1 MFYQIFV
8 VIDRGLVFLFKSIFM
23 KKISLIIVSFFAI
36 INLNAQESY
45 KNGVVVTAHPEASKV
60 GVEILKKGGNAI
72 DASIAVQFA
81 LAVVYPNAGNIGGGG
96 FLVYRDAKGK
106 TDALDYREKAPL
118 KASEDMY
125 WDKDGNAIKDLSLYG
140 QFSAGVPGTVDGMV
154 KAHEKYGKLNWKEL
168 VQPSINLAQKGFK
181 ITKQQANELTN
192 KHNDFVKYN
201 SNTNALTFKS
211 SWKEGDLLVQKDLA
225 NTLKLIQQKGR
236 AGFYEGKTAD
246 LIVKEMKRGNGII
259 SHEDLKS
266 YQSVWRTPVSGNYK
280 GFKVI
285 SMPPPSSGGIALV
298 SLFQSIEDYPINKW
312 GFQADSTIQVM
323 VEAER
328 RVYADRAEHLG
339 DPDFVKV
346 PQKQLLDKSYN
357 VNRMK
362 DFSFDKATPSS
373 AIKAGEIIGK
383 ESMETT
389 HYVIVDKDGNAV
401 SVTTTLN
408 NSYGSLVV
416 VEGAGFLLNDEMDDF
431 SVKPGTP
438 NLYGLV
444 GGKANAIEPSKR
456 MLSSM
461 TPSILEKDGKLF
473 MVVGTPGGSTII
485 TSVFQAIL
493 NVVDFGMTM
502 QEAVAAPRFHH
513 QWLPDQIDYE
523 PNAISENVRESL
535 KQKGYT
541 LKERKTYGRV
551 EGILVNTDG
560 TYQAGADPRG
570 DDKAIG
576 Y

>member
-1 MFYQIFV
+1 
-8 VIDRGLVFLFKSIFM
+8 M
-23 KKISLIIVSFFAI
+23 KNISLIIISFFTFI
-36 INLNAQESY
+36 QVNAQESY

-60 GVEILKKGGNAI
+60 GIDILKKGGNAI

-96 FLVYRDAKGK
+96 FLVYRDAKGN
-106 TDALDYREKAPL
+106 TDALDFREKAPL
-118 KASEDMY
+118 NAKEDMY
-125 WDKDGNAIKDLSLYG
+125 WDKEGNPITDLSLYG
-140 QFSAGVPGTVDGMV
+140 QLAAGVPGTVDGMV
-154 KAHEKYGKLNWKEL
+154 KAHEKYGKLNWKDL
-168 VQPSINLAQKGFK
+168 VQPAINLAQKGFK
-181 ITKQQANELTN
+181 ITKQQASELTN

-201 SNTNALTFKS
+201 QKTNALTSKS
-211 SWKEGDLLVQKDLA
+211 SWKEGDLLIQKDLA

-259 SHEDLKS
+259 SHEDLQQ
-266 YQSVWRTPVSGNYK
+266 YQSVWRTPVSGSYRD
-280 GFKVI
+280 FKVI

-298 SLFQSIEDYPINKW
+298 SLFQSIENYPINKW

-339 DPDFVKV
+339 DPDFFKV
-346 PQKQLLDKSYN
+346 PQKQLLDKCYN

-362 DFSFDKATPSS
+362 DFSFNKATPSS

-389 HYVIVDKDGNAV
+389 HYVIVDKDGNAA

-444 GGKANAIEPSKR
+444 GGKANAIQPQKR

-513 QWLPDQIDYE
+513 QWLPDQVDYE
-523 PNAISENVRESL
+523 PKAISENVRESL

-541 LKERKTYGRV
+541 LKERKAYGRV
-551 EGILVNTDG
+551 DGILVNPNG
-560 TYQAGADPRG
+560 TYQGGADPRG
-570 DDKAIG
+570 DDKIEG

>member
-1 MFYQIFV
+1 
-8 VIDRGLVFLFKSIFM
+8 M
-23 KKISLIIVSFFAI
+23 KKISFIIVSFFAI
-36 INLNAQESY
+36 IQLNAQESY

-96 FLVYRDAKGK
+96 FLVYRDAKGM

-125 WDKDGNAIKDLSLYG
+125 WDKNGNAITDLSLYG
-140 QFSAGVPGTVDGMV
+140 QFAAGVPGTVDGMV

-168 VQPSINLAQKGFK
+168 VQPAINLAQKGFK
-181 ITKQQANELTN
+181 ITKQQASELTN

-201 SNTNALTFKS
+201 SKTNALTSKS
-211 SWKEGDLLVQKDLA
+211 SWKEGDLLIQKDLA

-259 SHEDLKS
+259 SHEDLKE

-280 GFKVI
+280 GLKVI

-339 DPDFVKV
+339 DPDFIKV

-389 HYVIVDKDGNAV
+389 HYVIVDKDGNAA

-431 SVKPGTP
+431 SAKPGTP

-485 TSVFQAIL
+485 TSVFQVIL

-523 PNAISENVRESL
+523 PNAISENIRESL
-535 KQKGYT
+535 KRKGYT
-541 LKERKTYGRV
+541 LKERKPYGRV

-570 DDKAIG
+570 DDKAVG

>member
-1 MFYQIFV
+1 
-8 VIDRGLVFLFKSIFM
+8 M
-23 KKISLIIVSFFAI
+23 KKISFIIISFFAI
-36 INLNAQESY
+36 IQLNAQESY

-72 DASIAVQFA
+72 DASVAVQFA

-118 KASEDMY
+118 KATEDMY
-125 WDKDGNAIKDLSLYG
+125 WDKDGNAITDLSLYG
-140 QFSAGVPGTVDGMV
+140 QFAAGVPGTVDGMV

-168 VQPSINLAQKGFK
+168 VQPAIDLAQKGFK
-181 ITKQQANELTN
+181 ITKQQASELTN
-192 KHNDFVKYN
+192 KYDDFVKYN
-201 SNTNALTFKS
+201 SKINALTAKA
-211 SWKEGDLLVQKDLA
+211 SWKEGDLLVQKELA

-259 SHEDLKS
+259 SHEDLKQ

-280 GFKVI
+280 GLKVI

-298 SLFQSIEDYPINKW
+298 SLFQSIEDYPIHKW
-312 GFQADSTIQVM
+312 GFQADSTMQVM

-339 DPDFVKV
+339 DPDFIKV

-373 AIKAGEIIGK
+373 AIKAGEIFGK

-389 HYVIVDKDGNAV
+389 HYVIVDKEGNAA

-485 TSVFQAIL
+485 TSVFQAII

-535 KQKGYT
+535 KQKGYV
-541 LKERKTYGRV
+541 LKERKPYGRV
-551 EGILVNTDG
+551 DGILVNTDG

>member
-1 MFYQIFV
+1 
-8 VIDRGLVFLFKSIFM
+8 M
-23 KKISLIIVSFFAI
+23 KKISFIIVSFFAI
-36 INLNAQESY
+36 IQLNAQESY

-96 FLVYRDAKGK
+96 FLVYRDAKGM

-125 WDKDGNAIKDLSLYG
+125 WDKNGNAITDLSLYG
-140 QFSAGVPGTVDGMV
+140 QFAAGVPGTVDGMV

-168 VQPSINLAQKGFK
+168 VQPAINLAQKGFK
-181 ITKQQANELTN
+181 ITKQQASELTN

-201 SNTNALTFKS
+201 SKTNALTSKS
-211 SWKEGDLLVQKDLA
+211 SWKEGDLLIQKDLA

-259 SHEDLKS
+259 SHEDLKE

-280 GFKVI
+280 GLKVI

-339 DPDFVKV
+339 DPDFIKV

-389 HYVIVDKDGNAV
+389 HYVIVDKDGNAA

-431 SVKPGTP
+431 SAKPGTP

-523 PNAISENVRESL
+523 PSAISENVRESL

-541 LKERKTYGRV
+541 LKERKPYGRV
-551 EGILVNTDG
+551 EGILVNTDK

-570 DDKAIG
+570 DDKAVG

>member
-1 MFYQIFV
+1 
-8 VIDRGLVFLFKSIFM
+8 M
-23 KKISLIIVSFFAI
+23 KKISFIIVSFFAI
-36 INLNAQESY
+36 IQLNAQESY
-45 KNGVVVTAHPEASKV
+45 KNGAVVTAHPEASKV

-96 FLVYRDAKGK
+96 FLVYRDSKGK

-125 WDKDGNAIKDLSLYG
+125 WDKNGNAITDLSLYG
-140 QFSAGVPGTVDGMV
+140 QFAAGVPGTVDGMV

-168 VQPSINLAQKGFK
+168 VQPAINLAQKGFK
-181 ITKQQANELTN
+181 ITKQQASELTN

-201 SNTNALTFKS
+201 SKTNALTSKS

-259 SHEDLKS
+259 SHEDLKE

-280 GFKVI
+280 GLKVI

-339 DPDFVKV
+339 DPDFIKV

-373 AIKAGEIIGK
+373 VIKAGEIIGK

-389 HYVIVDKDGNAV
+389 HYVIVDKDGNAA

-541 LKERKTYGRV
+541 LKERKPYGRV

-570 DDKAIG
+570 DDKAVG

>member
-1 MFYQIFV
+1 
-8 VIDRGLVFLFKSIFM
+8 M
-23 KKISLIIVSFFAI
+23 KKISFIIVSFFAI
-36 INLNAQESY
+36 IQLNAQESY

-96 FLVYRDAKGK
+96 FLVYRDAKGM

-125 WDKDGNAIKDLSLYG
+125 WDKNGNAITDLSLYG
-140 QFSAGVPGTVDGMV
+140 QFAAGVPGTVDGMV

-168 VQPSINLAQKGFK
+168 VQPAINLAQKGFK
-181 ITKQQANELTN
+181 ITKQQASELTN

-201 SNTNALTFKS
+201 SKTNALTSKS
-211 SWKEGDLLVQKDLA
+211 SWKEGDLLIQKDLA

-259 SHEDLKS
+259 SHEDLKE

-280 GFKVI
+280 GLKVI

-339 DPDFVKV
+339 DPDFIKV

-389 HYVIVDKDGNAV
+389 HYVIVDKDGNAA

-431 SVKPGTP
+431 SAKPGTP

-541 LKERKTYGRV
+541 LKERKPYGRV
-551 EGILVNTDG
+551 EGILVNTDK

-570 DDKAIG
+570 DDKAVG

>member
-1 MFYQIFV
+1 
-8 VIDRGLVFLFKSIFM
+8 M
-23 KKISLIIVSFFAI
+23 KKISFIIVSFFAI
-36 INLNAQESY
+36 IQLNAQESY

-72 DASIAVQFA
+72 DAAIAVQFA

-125 WDKDGNAIKDLSLYG
+125 WDKNGNAITDLSLYG
-140 QFSAGVPGTVDGMV
+140 QFAAGVPGTVDGMV

-168 VQPSINLAQKGFK
+168 VQPAISLAQKGFK

-201 SNTNALTFKS
+201 SKTNALTSKS
-211 SWKEGDLLVQKDLA
+211 SWKEGDLLIQKELA
-225 NTLKLIQQKGR
+225 NTLKLIQKKGR

-259 SHEDLKS
+259 SHEDLKQ

-280 GFKVI
+280 GLKVI

-339 DPDFVKV
+339 DPDFIKV

-357 VNRMK
+357 VSRMK

-373 AIKAGEIIGK
+373 AIKAGKIIGK

-389 HYVIVDKDGNAV
+389 HYVIVDKDGNAA

-523 PNAISENVRESL
+523 PNAISENVSESL

-541 LKERKTYGRV
+541 LKERKPYGRV

-570 DDKAIG
+570 DDKAVG

>member
-1 MFYQIFV
+1 
-8 VIDRGLVFLFKSIFM
+8 M
-23 KKISLIIVSFFAI
+23 KKISFIIVSFFAI
-36 INLNAQESY
+36 IQLNAQESY

-72 DASIAVQFA
+72 DASVAVQFA

-118 KASEDMY
+118 KATEDMY
-125 WDKDGNAIKDLSLYG
+125 WDKDGNAITDLSLYG
-140 QFSAGVPGTVDGMV
+140 QFAAGVPGTVDGMV

-168 VQPSINLAQKGFK
+168 VQPAINLAQKGFK
-181 ITKQQANELTN
+181 ITKQQASELTN

-201 SNTNALTFKS
+201 SKTNALTFKS
-211 SWKEGDLLVQKDLA
+211 TWKEGDTLVQKELA

-259 SHEDLKS
+259 SHEDLKQ
-266 YQSVWRTPVSGNYK
+266 YQSVWRKPVTGNYK
-280 GFKVI
+280 DFKVI

-298 SLFQSIEDYPINKW
+298 SLFQSIEDYPIHKW

-339 DPDFVKV
+339 DPDFIKV

-357 VNRMK
+357 VERMK
-362 DFSFDKATPSS
+362 DFSFDIATPSS
-373 AIKAGEIIGK
+373 AIKAGEMIGK

-389 HYVIVDKDGNAV
+389 HYVIVDKDGNAA

-416 VEGAGFLLNDEMDDF
+416 VGGAGFLLNDEMDDF

-485 TSVFQAIL
+485 TSVFQTIV

-513 QWLPDQIDYE
+513 QWLPDRIDYE
-523 PNAISENVRESL
+523 PSAISENVRESL
-535 KQKGYT
+535 KQKGYV
-541 LKERKTYGRV
+541 LKERKPYGRV

-570 DDKAIG
+570 DDKASG

>member
-1 MFYQIFV
+1 
-8 VIDRGLVFLFKSIFM
+8 M
-23 KKISLIIVSFFAI
+23 KKISFIIVSFFAI
-36 INLNAQESY
+36 IQLNAQESY

-96 FLVYRDAKGK
+96 FLIYRDSKGK

-125 WDKDGNAIKDLSLYG
+125 WDKNGNAITDLSLYG
-140 QFSAGVPGTVDGMV
+140 QFAAGVPGTVDGMV

-168 VQPSINLAQKGFK
+168 VQPAINLAQKGFK
-181 ITKQQANELTN
+181 ITKQQAGELTN

-201 SNTNALTFKS
+201 SKTNALTSKS
-211 SWKEGDLLVQKDLA
+211 SWKEGDLLIQKDLA
-225 NTLKLIQQKGR
+225 STLKLIQQKGR

-259 SHEDLKS
+259 SYEDLKS
-266 YQSVWRTPVSGNYK
+266 YHSVWRTPVSGNYK

-339 DPDFVKV
+339 DPDFINV

-362 DFSFDKATPSS
+362 DFSFDKATLSS

-389 HYVIVDKDGNAV
+389 HYVIVDKDGNAA

-485 TSVFQAIL
+485 TSVFQVIL

-502 QEAVAAPRFHH
+502 QEAVAASRFHH

-523 PNAISENVRESL
+523 PNAISENIRESL
-535 KQKGYT
+535 KRKGYT
-541 LKERKTYGRV
+541 LKERKPYGRV

-570 DDKAIG
+570 DDKAVG

>member
-1 MFYQIFV
+1 
-8 VIDRGLVFLFKSIFM
+8 M
-23 KKISLIIVSFFAI
+23 KKISFIIVSFFAI
-36 INLNAQESY
+36 IQLNAQESY
-45 KNGVVVTAHPEASKV
+45 KNGAVVTAHPEASKV

-72 DASIAVQFA
+72 DASVAVQFA

-118 KASEDMY
+118 KATEDMY
-125 WDKDGNAIKDLSLYG
+125 WDKEGNAITDLSLYG
-140 QFSAGVPGTVDGMV
+140 QFAAGVPGTVDGMV
-154 KAHEKYGKLNWKEL
+154 NAHEKYGKLNWKEL
-168 VQPSINLAQKGFK
+168 VQPAIDLAQKGFK
-181 ITKQQANELTN
+181 ITKQQASELTN
-192 KHNDFVKYN
+192 KYDDFVKYN
-201 SNTNALTFKS
+201 SKINALTAKA
-211 SWKEGDLLVQKDLA
+211 SWKEGDLLVQKELA

-259 SHEDLKS
+259 SHEDLKQ

-280 GFKVI
+280 GLKVI

-298 SLFQSIEDYPINKW
+298 SLFQSIEDYPIHKW

-339 DPDFVKV
+339 DPDFIKV

-373 AIKAGEIIGK
+373 AIKAGEIFGK

-389 HYVIVDKDGNAV
+389 HYVIVDKEGNAA

-485 TSVFQAIL
+485 TSVFQAIV

-535 KQKGYT
+535 KQKGYV
-541 LKERKTYGRV
+541 LKERQPYGRV
-551 EGILVNTDG
+551 DGILVNTDG

>member
-1 MFYQIFV
+1 
-8 VIDRGLVFLFKSIFM
+8 M
-23 KKISLIIVSFFAI
+23 KKISFIIVSFFAI
-36 INLNAQESY
+36 IQLNAQESY
-45 KNGVVVTAHPEASKV
+45 KNGAVVTAHPEASKV

-72 DASIAVQFA
+72 DASVAVQFA
-81 LAVVYPNAGNIGGGG
+81 LAVVYPNAGNSGGGG

-118 KASEDMY
+118 KATEDMY
-125 WDKDGNAIKDLSLYG
+125 WDKEGNAITDLSLYG
-140 QFSAGVPGTVDGMV
+140 QFAAGVPGTVDGMV

-168 VQPSINLAQKGFK
+168 VQPAIDLAQKGFK
-181 ITKQQANELTN
+181 ITKQQASELTN
-192 KHNDFVKYN
+192 KHDDFVKYN
-201 SNTNALTFKS
+201 SKINALTAKA
-211 SWKEGDLLVQKDLA
+211 SWKEGDRLVQKELA

-236 AGFYEGKTAD
+236 AGFYEGRTAD

-259 SHEDLKS
+259 SHEDLKQ
-266 YQSVWRTPVSGNYK
+266 YQSVWRTPVAGNYRNL
-280 GFKVI
+280 KVI

-312 GFQADSTIQVM
+312 GFQADSTMQVM

-339 DPDFVKV
+339 DPDFIKV

-373 AIKAGEIIGK
+373 AIKAGEIFGK

-389 HYVIVDKDGNAV
+389 HYVIVDKDGNAA

-485 TSVFQAIL
+485 TSVFQAIV

-535 KQKGYT
+535 KQKGYV
-541 LKERKTYGRV
+541 LKERQPYGRV
-551 EGILVNTDG
+551 DGILVNTDG

>member
-1 MFYQIFV
+1 
-8 VIDRGLVFLFKSIFM
+8 M
-23 KKISLIIVSFFAI
+23 KKISFIIVSFFAI
-36 INLNAQESY
+36 IQLNAQESY
-45 KNGVVVTAHPEASKV
+45 KNGAVVTAHPEASKV

-96 FLVYRDAKGK
+96 FLVYRDSKGK

-125 WDKDGNAIKDLSLYG
+125 WDKNGNAITDLSLYG
-140 QFSAGVPGTVDGMV
+140 QFAAGVPGTVDGMV

-168 VQPSINLAQKGFK
+168 VQPAISLAQKGFK
-181 ITKQQANELTN
+181 ITKQQASELTN

-201 SNTNALTFKS
+201 SKTNALTSKS

-259 SHEDLKS
+259 SHEDLKQ

-280 GFKVI
+280 GLKVI

-339 DPDFVKV
+339 DPDFIKV

-389 HYVIVDKDGNAV
+389 HYVIVDKDGNAA

-541 LKERKTYGRV
+541 LKERKPYGRV
-551 EGILVNTDG
+551 EGILVNTNG

-570 DDKAIG
+570 DDKAVG

>member
-1 MFYQIFV
+1 
-8 VIDRGLVFLFKSIFM
+8 M
-23 KKISLIIVSFFAI
+23 KKISFIIVSFFAI
-36 INLNAQESY
+36 IQLNAQESY

-125 WDKDGNAIKDLSLYG
+125 WDKNGNAITDLSLYG
-140 QFSAGVPGTVDGMV
+140 QFAAGVPGTVDGMV

-168 VQPSINLAQKGFK
+168 VQPAINLAQKGFK
-181 ITKQQANELTN
+181 ITKQQASELTN

-201 SNTNALTFKS
+201 SKTNALTSKS
-211 SWKEGDLLVQKDLA
+211 SWKEGDLLIQKDLA

-259 SHEDLKS
+259 SHEDLKE

-280 GFKVI
+280 GLKVI

-339 DPDFVKV
+339 DPDFIKV

-389 HYVIVDKDGNAV
+389 HYVIVDKDGNAA

-431 SVKPGTP
+431 SAKPGTP

-541 LKERKTYGRV
+541 LKERKPYGRV
-551 EGILVNTDG
+551 EGILVNSDK

-570 DDKAIG
+570 DDKAVG

>member
-1 MFYQIFV
+1 
-8 VIDRGLVFLFKSIFM
+8 M
-23 KKISLIIVSFFAI
+23 KKISFIIVSFFAI
-36 INLNAQESY
+36 IQLNAQESY

-72 DASIAVQFA
+72 DASVAVQFA

-106 TDALDYREKAPL
+106 TDALDYREKAPF
-118 KASEDMY
+118 KATEDMY
-125 WDKDGNAIKDLSLYG
+125 WDKNGNAITELSLYG
-140 QFSAGVPGTVDGMV
+140 QFAAGVPGTVDGMV
-154 KAHEKYGKLNWKEL
+154 KAHEKYGKLNWKDL
-168 VQPSINLAQKGFK
+168 VQPAINLAQKGFK
-181 ITKQQANELTN
+181 ITKQQASELTN

-201 SNTNALTFKS
+201 PKTNALTSKS
-211 SWKEGDLLVQKDLA
+211 SWKEGDLLIQKDLA

-259 SHEDLKS
+259 SHEDLKQ

-280 GFKVI
+280 GLKVI

-298 SLFQSIEDYPINKW
+298 SLFQSIENYPINKW

-339 DPDFVKV
+339 DPDFFKV
-346 PQKQLLDKSYN
+346 PQNQLLDKSYN

-362 DFSFDKATPSS
+362 DFSFNKATPSS

-389 HYVIVDKDGNAV
+389 HYVIVDKDGNAA

-502 QEAVAAPRFHH
+502 QEAVAVPRFHH

-535 KQKGYT
+535 KQKGYI
-541 LKERKTYGRV
+541 LKERKAYGRV
-551 EGILVNTDG
+551 DGILVNPNG
-560 TYQAGADPRG
+560 TYQGGADPRG
-570 DDKAIG
+570 DDKIEG

>member
-1 MFYQIFV
+1 
-8 VIDRGLVFLFKSIFM
+8 M
-23 KKISLIIVSFFAI
+23 KKISFIIISFFAI
-36 INLNAQESY
+36 IQLNAQESY

-72 DASIAVQFA
+72 DASVAVQFA

-118 KASEDMY
+118 KATENMY
-125 WDKDGNAIKDLSLYG
+125 WDKDGNAITDLSLYG
-140 QFSAGVPGTVDGMV
+140 QFAAGVPGTVDGMV
-154 KAHEKYGKLNWKEL
+154 KAHEKYGKLSWKEL
-168 VQPSINLAQKGFK
+168 VQPAIDLAQKGFK
-181 ITKQQANELTN
+181 ITKQQASELTN
-192 KHNDFVKYN
+192 KHDDFVKYN
-201 SNTNALTFKS
+201 SKINALTAKA
-211 SWKEGDLLVQKDLA
+211 SWKEGDLLVQKELA

-236 AGFYEGKTAD
+236 AGFYEGRTAD

-259 SHEDLKS
+259 SHEDLKQ
-266 YQSVWRTPVSGNYK
+266 YQSVWRTPVAGNYRNL
-280 GFKVI
+280 KVI

-312 GFQADSTIQVM
+312 GFQADSTMQVM

-339 DPDFVKV
+339 DPDFVNV
-346 PQKQLLDKSYN
+346 PQKQLLDKNYN

-373 AIKAGEIIGK
+373 AIKAGEIFAK
-383 ESMETT
+383 ESLETT
-389 HYVIVDKDGNAV
+389 HYVIVDKDGNAA

-485 TSVFQAIL
+485 TSVFQAIV

-535 KQKGYT
+535 KQKGYV
-541 LKERKTYGRV
+541 LKERQPYGRV
-551 EGILVNTDG
+551 DGILVNTDG

>member
-1 MFYQIFV
+1 
-8 VIDRGLVFLFKSIFM
+8 M
-23 KKISLIIVSFFAI
+23 KKISFIIVLFFAI
-36 INLNAQESY
+36 IQLNAQESY
-45 KNGVVVTAHPEASKV
+45 NNGVVVTAHPEASKV

-96 FLVYRDAKGK
+96 FLVYRDSKGK

-125 WDKDGNAIKDLSLYG
+125 WDKNGNAITDLSLYG
-140 QFSAGVPGTVDGMV
+140 QFAAGVPGTVDGMV

-168 VQPSINLAQKGFK
+168 VQPAINLAQKGFK
-181 ITKQQANELTN
+181 ITKQQASELTN

-201 SNTNALTFKS
+201 SKTNALTSKS
-211 SWKEGDLLVQKDLA
+211 SWKEGDLLVQKELA

-259 SHEDLKS
+259 SHEDLKQ

-280 GFKVI
+280 GLKVI

-339 DPDFVKV
+339 DPDFIKV

-389 HYVIVDKDGNAV
+389 HYVIVDKDGNAA

-541 LKERKTYGRV
+541 LKERKPYGRV
-551 EGILVNTDG
+551 EGILVNTNG

-570 DDKAIG
+570 DDKAVG

>member
-1 MFYQIFV
+1 
-8 VIDRGLVFLFKSIFM
+8 M
-23 KKISLIIVSFFAI
+23 KKLSFIILSFFAI
-36 INLNAQESY
+36 IHLDAQESY

-60 GVEILKKGGNAI
+60 GVDILKKGGNAI

-96 FLVYRDAKGK
+96 FLVYRDAKGN
-106 TDALDYREKAPL
+106 TDALDFRETAP
-118 KASEDMY
+118 KNAKEDMY
-125 WDKDGNAIKDLSLYG
+125 WDKNGNAITDLSLYG

-154 KAHEKYGKLNWKEL
+154 KAHEKYGKLSWKDL
-168 VQPSINLAQKGFK
+168 VQPAIDLAEKGFP
-181 ITKQQANELTN
+181 ITKRQANELTT
-192 KHNDFVKYN
+192 KHKDFVKYN
-201 SNTNALTFKS
+201 KVKNALISKS
-211 SWKEGDLLVQKDLA
+211 SWNEGDLLIQADLA
-225 NTLKLIQQKGR
+225 NTLKLVQQKGR
-236 AGFYEGKTAD
+236 KGFYEGKTAD

-259 SHEDLKS
+259 TKQDLKN
-266 YQSVWRTPVSGNYK
+266 YQSVWRKPVSGQYKNYN
-280 GFKVI
+280 VI

-298 SLFQSIEDYPINKW
+298 SLFQSIEKYPLQKW

-339 DPDFVKV
+339 DPDFFKV
-346 PQKQLLDKSYN
+346 PQKQLLDKTYN
-357 VNRMK
+357 VNRMN

-389 HYVIVDKDGNAV
+389 HYVIVDKDGNAA

-416 VEGAGFLLNDEMDDF
+416 VGGAGFLLNDEMDDF
-431 SVKPGTP
+431 SVKPGVP

-444 GGKANAIEPSKR
+444 GGKANAIAPNKR

-461 TPSILEKDGKLF
+461 TPSILEKDGKLY
-473 MVVGTPGGSTII
+473 MIVGTPGGSTII

-493 NVVDFGMTM
+493 NVTDFGMTM

-513 QWLPDQIDYE
+513 QWLPDQVDYE
-523 PNAISENVRESL
+523 PNAIKENVREIL
-535 KQKGYT
+535 RKKGYN
-541 LKERKTYGRV
+541 LKERKPYGRV
-551 EGILVNTDG
+551 EGILVNPDG
-560 TYQAGADPRG
+560 TYQSGADPRG

>member
-1 MFYQIFV
+1 
-8 VIDRGLVFLFKSIFM
+8 M
-23 KKISLIIVSFFAI
+23 KKISFIIVSFFAI
-36 INLNAQESY
+36 IQLNAQESY
-45 KNGVVVTAHPEASKV
+45 KNGAVVTAHPEASKV

-72 DASIAVQFA
+72 DAAIAVQFA

-96 FLVYRDAKGK
+96 FLVYRDSKGK

-125 WDKDGNAIKDLSLYG
+125 WDKNGNAITDLSLYG
-140 QFSAGVPGTVDGMV
+140 QFAAGVPGTVDGMV

-168 VQPSINLAQKGFK
+168 VQPAINLAQKGFK
-181 ITKQQANELTN
+181 ITKQQASELTN

-201 SNTNALTFKS
+201 SKTNALTSKS
-211 SWKEGDLLVQKDLA
+211 SWKEGDLLVQKELA

-259 SHEDLKS
+259 SHEDLKQ

-280 GFKVI
+280 GLKVI

-339 DPDFVKV
+339 DPDFIKV

-389 HYVIVDKDGNAV
+389 HYVIVDKDGNAA

-541 LKERKTYGRV
+541 LKERKPYGRV
-551 EGILVNTDG
+551 EGILVNTNG

-570 DDKAIG
+570 DDKAVG

>member
-1 MFYQIFV
+1 
-8 VIDRGLVFLFKSIFM
+8 M
-23 KKISLIIVSFFAI
+23 KKISFIIVSFFAI
-36 INLNAQESY
+36 IQLNAQESY
-45 KNGVVVTAHPEASKV
+45 KNGAVVTAHPEASKV

-96 FLVYRDAKGK
+96 FLVYRDSKGK

-125 WDKDGNAIKDLSLYG
+125 WDKNGNAITDLSLYG
-140 QFSAGVPGTVDGMV
+140 QFAAGVPGTVDGMV

-168 VQPSINLAQKGFK
+168 VQPAINLAQKGFK
-181 ITKQQANELTN
+181 ITKQQASELTN

-201 SNTNALTFKS
+201 SKTNALTSKS
-211 SWKEGDLLVQKDLA
+211 SWKEGDLLIQKDLA

-259 SHEDLKS
+259 SHEDLKQ

-280 GFKVI
+280 GLKVI

-339 DPDFVKV
+339 DPDFIKV

-389 HYVIVDKDGNAV
+389 HYVIVDKDGNAA

-523 PNAISENVRESL
+523 PNAISENVRETL
-535 KQKGYT
+535 KQKGYK
-541 LKERKTYGRV
+541 LKERKPYGRV
-551 EGILVNTDG
+551 EGILVNKDG

-570 DDKAIG
+570 DDKAVG

>member
-1 MFYQIFV
+1 
-8 VIDRGLVFLFKSIFM
+8 M
-23 KKISLIIVSFFAI
+23 KKISCIIISFFAI
-36 INLNAQESY
+36 IQLNAQESY

-72 DASIAVQFA
+72 DASVVVQFA

-118 KASEDMY
+118 KATEDMY
-125 WDKDGNAIKDLSLYG
+125 WDKDGNAITDLSLYG
-140 QFSAGVPGTVDGMV
+140 QFAAGVPGTVDGMV
-154 KAHEKYGKLNWKEL
+154 KAHEKYGQLNWKEL
-168 VQPSINLAQKGFK
+168 VQPAIDLAQKGFK
-181 ITKQQANELTN
+181 ITKQQASELTN
-192 KHNDFVKYN
+192 KYDDFVKYN
-201 SNTNALTFKS
+201 SKINALTAKA
-211 SWKEGDLLVQKDLA
+211 SWKEGDLLVQKELA

-259 SHEDLKS
+259 SHEDLKQ

-280 GFKVI
+280 GLKVI

-339 DPDFVKV
+339 DPDFIKV

-389 HYVIVDKDGNAV
+389 HYVIVDKDGNAA

-541 LKERKTYGRV
+541 LKERKPYGRV
-551 EGILVNTDG
+551 EGILVNIDG

-570 DDKAIG
+570 DDKAVG

>member
-1 MFYQIFV
+1 
-8 VIDRGLVFLFKSIFM
+8 M
-23 KKISLIIVSFFAI
+23 KKISFIIVSFFAI
-36 INLNAQESY
+36 IQLNAQESY
-45 KNGVVVTAHPEASKV
+45 KNGAVVTAHPEASKV

-96 FLVYRDAKGK
+96 FLVYRDSKGK

-125 WDKDGNAIKDLSLYG
+125 WDKNGNAITDLSLYG
-140 QFSAGVPGTVDGMV
+140 QFAAGVPGTVDGMV

-168 VQPSINLAQKGFK
+168 VQPAINLAQKGFK
-181 ITKQQANELTN
+181 ITKQQASELTN

-201 SNTNALTFKS
+201 SKTNALTSKS

-259 SHEDLKS
+259 SHEDLKQ

-280 GFKVI
+280 GLKVI

-339 DPDFVKV
+339 DPDFIKV

-389 HYVIVDKDGNAV
+389 HYVIVDKDGNAA

-541 LKERKTYGRV
+541 LKERKPYGRV
-551 EGILVNTDG
+551 EGILVNTNG

-570 DDKAIG
+570 DDKAVG

>member
-1 MFYQIFV
+1 
-8 VIDRGLVFLFKSIFM
+8 M
-23 KKISLIIVSFFAI
+23 KKISFIIVSFFAI
-36 INLNAQESY
+36 IQLNAQESY

-96 FLVYRDAKGK
+96 FLIYRDSKGK

-125 WDKDGNAIKDLSLYG
+125 WDKNGNAITDLSLYG
-140 QFSAGVPGTVDGMV
+140 QFAAGVPGTVDGMV

-168 VQPSINLAQKGFK
+168 VQPAINLAQKGFK
-181 ITKQQANELTN
+181 ITKQQAGELTN

-201 SNTNALTFKS
+201 SKTNALTSKS
-211 SWKEGDLLVQKDLA
+211 SWKEGDLLIQKDLA
-225 NTLKLIQQKGR
+225 STLKLIQQKGR

-259 SHEDLKS
+259 SYEDLKS
-266 YQSVWRTPVSGNYK
+266 YHSVWRTPVSGNYK

-339 DPDFVKV
+339 DPDFINV

-362 DFSFDKATPSS
+362 DFSFDKATLSS

-389 HYVIVDKDGNAV
+389 HYVIVDKDGNAA

-485 TSVFQAIL
+485 TSVFQVIL

-523 PNAISENVRESL
+523 PNAISENIRESL
-535 KQKGYT
+535 KRKGYT
-541 LKERKTYGRV
+541 LKERKPYGRV

-570 DDKAIG
+570 DDKAVG

>member
-1 MFYQIFV
+1 
-8 VIDRGLVFLFKSIFM
+8 M
-23 KKISLIIVSFFAI
+23 KKISFIIISFFAI
-36 INLNAQESY
+36 IQLNAQESY

-72 DASIAVQFA
+72 DASVAVQFA

-118 KASEDMY
+118 KATENMY
-125 WDKDGNAIKDLSLYG
+125 WDKDGNAITDLSLYG
-140 QFSAGVPGTVDGMV
+140 QFAAGVPGTVDGMV
-154 KAHEKYGKLNWKEL
+154 KAHEKYGKLSWKEL
-168 VQPSINLAQKGFK
+168 VQPAIDLAQKGFK
-181 ITKQQANELTN
+181 ITKQQASELTN
-192 KHNDFVKYN
+192 KHDDFVKYN
-201 SNTNALTFKS
+201 SKINALTAKA
-211 SWKEGDLLVQKDLA
+211 SWKEGDRLVQKELA

-259 SHEDLKS
+259 SHEDLKQ

-280 GFKVI
+280 GLKVI

-312 GFQADSTIQVM
+312 GFQADSTMQVM

-339 DPDFVKV
+339 DPDFVNV
-346 PQKQLLDKSYN
+346 PQKQLLDKNYN

-373 AIKAGEIIGK
+373 VIKAGEIFAK
-383 ESMETT
+383 ESLETT
-389 HYVIVDKDGNAV
+389 HYVIVDKDGNAA

-485 TSVFQAIL
+485 TSVFQAIV

-535 KQKGYT
+535 KQKGYV
-541 LKERKTYGRV
+541 LKERQPYGRV
-551 EGILVNTDG
+551 DGILVNTDG

>member
-1 MFYQIFV
+1 
-8 VIDRGLVFLFKSIFM
+8 M
-23 KKISLIIVSFFAI
+23 KKISFIIVSFFAI
-36 INLNAQESY
+36 IQLNAQESY

-125 WDKDGNAIKDLSLYG
+125 WDKNGNAITDLSLYG
-140 QFSAGVPGTVDGMV
+140 QFAAGVPGTVDGMV

-168 VQPSINLAQKGFK
+168 VQPAINLAQKGFK
-181 ITKQQANELTN
+181 ITKQQASELTN

-201 SNTNALTFKS
+201 SKTNALTSKS
-211 SWKEGDLLVQKDLA
+211 SWKEGDLLIQKDLA

-259 SHEDLKS
+259 SHEDLKE

-280 GFKVI
+280 GLKVI

-339 DPDFVKV
+339 DPDFIKV

-389 HYVIVDKDGNAV
+389 HYVIVDKDGNAA

-485 TSVFQAIL
+485 TSVFQTIL

-535 KQKGYT
+535 KHKGYT
-541 LKERKTYGRV
+541 LKERKPYGRV

-570 DDKAIG
+570 DDKAVG

>member
-1 MFYQIFV
+1 
-8 VIDRGLVFLFKSIFM
+8 M
-23 KKISLIIVSFFAI
+23 KKISFIIVSFFAI
-36 INLNAQESY
+36 IQLNAQESY

-125 WDKDGNAIKDLSLYG
+125 WDKNGNAITDLSLYG
-140 QFSAGVPGTVDGMV
+140 QFAAGVPGTVDGMV

-168 VQPSINLAQKGFK
+168 VQPAINLAQKGFK
-181 ITKQQANELTN
+181 ITKQQASELTN

-201 SNTNALTFKS
+201 SKTNALTSKS
-211 SWKEGDLLVQKDLA
+211 SWKEGDLLIQKDLA

-259 SHEDLKS
+259 SHEDLKE

-280 GFKVI
+280 GLKVI

-339 DPDFVKV
+339 DPDFIKV

-389 HYVIVDKDGNAV
+389 HYVIVDKDGNAA

-541 LKERKTYGRV
+541 LKERKPYGRV
-551 EGILVNTDG
+551 EGILVNSDG

-570 DDKAIG
+570 DDKAVG

>member
-1 MFYQIFV
+1 
-8 VIDRGLVFLFKSIFM
+8 M

-45 KNGVVVTAHPEASKV
+45 KNGVVVTAHHEASKV

-168 VQPSINLAQKGFK
+168 VQPAINLARKGFK
-181 ITKQQANELTN
+181 ITKQQASELTN

-201 SNTNALTFKS
+201 SKMNALTSKA

-339 DPDFVKV
+339 DPDFINV

-362 DFSFDKATPSS
+362 GFSFDKATLSS

-389 HYVIVDKDGNAV
+389 HYVIVDKDGNAS

-513 QWLPDQIDYE
+513 QWLPDRIDYE

-551 EGILVNTDG
+551 EGILVNADG

>member
-1 MFYQIFV
+1 
-8 VIDRGLVFLFKSIFM
+8 M
-23 KKISLIIVSFFAI
+23 KKISFIIVSFFAI
-36 INLNAQESY
+36 IQLNAQESY

-96 FLVYRDAKGK
+96 FLVYRDSKGK

-125 WDKDGNAIKDLSLYG
+125 WDKNGNAITDLSLYG
-140 QFSAGVPGTVDGMV
+140 QFAAGVPGTVDGMV

-168 VQPSINLAQKGFK
+168 VQPAINLAQKGFK
-181 ITKQQANELTN
+181 ITKQQASELTN

-201 SNTNALTFKS
+201 SKTNALTSKS
-211 SWKEGDLLVQKDLA
+211 SWKEGDLLIQKDLA

-259 SHEDLKS
+259 SHEDLKE

-280 GFKVI
+280 GLKVI

-339 DPDFVKV
+339 DPDFIKV

-362 DFSFDKATPSS
+362 DFSFDRATPSS

-389 HYVIVDKDGNAV
+389 HYVIVDKDGNAA

-523 PNAISENVRESL
+523 PNAISENVRELL

-541 LKERKTYGRV
+541 LKERKPYGRV

-570 DDKAIG
+570 DDKAVG

>member
-1 MFYQIFV
+1 
-8 VIDRGLVFLFKSIFM
+8 M
-23 KKISLIIVSFFAI
+23 KKISFIIVSFFAI
-36 INLNAQESY
+36 IQLNAQESY

-96 FLVYRDAKGK
+96 FLVYRDSKGK

-125 WDKDGNAIKDLSLYG
+125 WDKNGNAITDLSLYG
-140 QFSAGVPGTVDGMV
+140 QFAAGVPGTVDGMV

-168 VQPSINLAQKGFK
+168 VQPAINLAQKGFK
-181 ITKQQANELTN
+181 ITKQQASELTN

-201 SNTNALTFKS
+201 SKTNALTSKS
-211 SWKEGDLLVQKDLA
+211 SWKEGDLLIQKDLA

-259 SHEDLKS
+259 SHEDLKE

-280 GFKVI
+280 GLKVI

-339 DPDFVKV
+339 DPDFIKV

-362 DFSFDKATPSS
+362 DISFEKAIPSS

-389 HYVIVDKDGNAV
+389 HYVIVDKDGNAA

-541 LKERKTYGRV
+541 LKERKPYGRV
-551 EGILVNTDG
+551 EGILVNSDG

-570 DDKAIG
+570 DDKAVG

>member
-1 MFYQIFV
+1 
-8 VIDRGLVFLFKSIFM
+8 M
-23 KKISLIIVSFFAI
+23 KKISFIIVSFFAI
-36 INLNAQESY
+36 IQLNAQESY

>member
-1 MFYQIFV
+1 
-8 VIDRGLVFLFKSIFM
+8 M
-23 KKISLIIVSFFAI
+23 KKISFIIVSFFAI
-36 INLNAQESY
+36 IQLNAQESY

-125 WDKDGNAIKDLSLYG
+125 WDKNGNAITDLSLYG
-140 QFSAGVPGTVDGMV
+140 QFAAGVPGTVDGMV

-168 VQPSINLAQKGFK
+168 VQPAINLAQKGFK
-181 ITKQQANELTN
+181 ITKQQASELTN

-201 SNTNALTFKS
+201 SKTNALTSKS

-259 SHEDLKS
+259 SHEDLKE

-280 GFKVI
+280 GLKVI

-339 DPDFVKV
+339 DPDFIKV
-346 PQKQLLDKSYN
+346 PQKQLLDKNYN

-362 DFSFDKATPSS
+362 DFLFDKATPSS

-389 HYVIVDKDGNAV
+389 HYVIVDKDGNAA

-541 LKERKTYGRV
+541 LKERKPYGRV
-551 EGILVNTDG
+551 EGILVNIDG

-570 DDKAIG
+570 DDKAVG

>member
-1 MFYQIFV
+1 
-8 VIDRGLVFLFKSIFM
+8 M

-168 VQPSINLAQKGFK
+168 VQPAINLARKGFK
-181 ITKQQANELTN
+181 ITKQQASELTN

-201 SNTNALTFKS
+201 SKMNALTSKA

-339 DPDFVKV
+339 DPDFINV

-362 DFSFDKATPSS
+362 GFSFDKATLSS

-389 HYVIVDKDGNAV
+389 HYVIVDKDGNAS

-513 QWLPDQIDYE
+513 QWLPDRIDYE

-551 EGILVNTDG
+551 EGILVNADG